1 MMGNA
6 APRAASPPRRG
17 SPVAPRAPPPSPQS
31 AILSP
36 WSIKNEALEDYA
48 VPDLRQRKAIWTH
61 FPVDVIK
68 IPGHDEKYVIRWNRT
83 KFEEMRNAANIS
95 WNAAMEFEAFQEYRL
110 LHALRAHSDIYRL
123 EPPRGS
129 DEIIIIAM
137 EKPAPAAHIPVLCRL
152 TDIKDRF
159 PGIVVWKKVE
169 GRKGESTYA
178 LEVMRAFERANPP
191 AVVDRALHDLM
202 TALHASR
209 CWYVLPAEYKG
220 ELARLEMRHDR

>member
-1 MMGNA
+1 
-6 APRAASPPRRG
+6 
-17 SPVAPRAPPPSPQS
+17 V
-31 AILSP
+31 ILSP
-36 WSIKNEALEDYA
+36 WSIEDEALTDYA
-48 VPDLRQRKAIWTH
+48 VPDLRQPKAIWTH

-123 EPPRGS
+123 DPPRGA
-129 DEIIIIAM
+129 DEIIVITVI
-137 EKPAPAAHIPVLCRL
+137 KPAARIPALCRL
-152 TDIKDRF
+152 TDIKDTF
-159 PGIVVWKKVE
+159 PGIVAWKKVE

-178 LEVMRAFERANPP
+178 LEVMRSFERANPP
-191 AVVDRALHDLM
+191 AIVDRALHDLM
-202 TALHASR
+202 TALQASR
-209 CWYVLPAEYKG
+209 CWYVIPAEHRG